1 MTELFDQLLY
11 CAMCVSGGPGV
22 IVFVKERKR
31 VRFPPGNRQRSIAK
45 HSFSVDDVAEDLANV
60 PLVLGVPK
68 IGLLFGQDT
77 QGLTDSL
84 LLALQAGQ
92 NIVLRNQ

>member
-1 MTELFDQLLY
+1 
-11 CAMCVSGGPGV
+11 
-22 IVFVKERKR
+22 
-31 VRFPPGNRQRSIAK
+31 
-45 HSFSVDDVAEDLANV
+45 LANV